1 MCIYIYIYV
10 FLMFFFRVKTPLK
23 HISRPPWLRG
33 FRFVR
38 RQDLPPADSLD
49 AAGRVV
55 CPGPDAE
62 GRKGRQ
68 GRGR

>member
-1 MCIYIYIYV
+1 
-10 FLMFFFRVKTPLK
+10 MFFFRFTTPLK

-33 FRFVR
+33 FPTVSG

-62 GRKGRQ
+62 G
-68 GRGR
+68 